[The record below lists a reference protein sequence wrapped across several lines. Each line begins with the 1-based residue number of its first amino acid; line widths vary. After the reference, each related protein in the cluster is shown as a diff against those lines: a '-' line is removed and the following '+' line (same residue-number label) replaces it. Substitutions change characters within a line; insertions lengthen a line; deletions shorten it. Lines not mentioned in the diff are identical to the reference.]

1 MCHLILFLPLLALPV
16 LWLLPLGVSAPLYG
30 VVVALSAVIYAL
42 ALRAMRMPVCTGA
55 EALVHATGTVRS
67 VDGCKAAVWV
77 QSELWSAE
85 SGSEPLAEGDQVEVV
100 AVEGLTLKVQK
111 LPVQLPLPAGSPEGG
126 TTSASMGRSSPPA
139 RRRTSSSVR

>member
-85 SGSEPLAEGDQVEVV
+85 SGSEPLAEGDQVEVT
-100 AVEGLTLKVQK
+100 AIDGLTLKVQK
-111 LPVQLPLPAGSPEGG
+111 LPAQARVPAGPPAGG
-126 TTSASMGRSSPPA
+126 TTSAGMGQSGSPA
-139 RRRTSSSVR
+139 RRPSSSAP